1 MSQVINISDTISA
14 HPSSFDSSNSS
25 YASVDSSHPIEN
37 GYEDSSSTTYAQFVL
52 TTGRNAETYIYYNFD
67 FSEIPTDA
75 TISSLSC
82 TAKGYVSSTSSR
94 YISTRQMQLCTGT
107 TAMGSSVTLS
117 NSASAQ
123 TITTGTWTVAQLKN
137 AKIRLYVTRGTSST
151 TSTNYYCRFYGATFS
166 VTYSFQGTQYTLT
179 ATSDVDGV
187 SVDPVAATATNGES
201 QTFTIVPDNLTIDD
215 FVVKDNDV
223 DVTENLASQQIG
235 GNGSVSKTATDFT
248 TGFSGGS
255 NMQFYTSSSS
265 TGTNFSYA
273 VGHTAESP
281 GSTSSG
287 SGTWTYVKDNGS
299 STSYT
304 GYGDFSFD
312 FSDIPINATITSVEV
327 KCYGAVEDSSQT
339 TSHSDITLYS
349 GSTQKGTTQ
358 SFTSSTNSII
368 TLSNVG
374 SWTRAELQSAKLR
387 FTVGYYGGHLFGITW
402 NVSYTAPV
410 TTIYTYTLTNI
421 AADHE
426 IVIESPGG
434 AYIPPTEDPTKNYFP
449 ITISS
454 INATTSPRNGSTRV
468 EEGTNQTITI
478 TPSDPQLT
486 LALDNGVDITSQLSG
501 GVPDNSYTV
510 ATASGASYGFTL
522 NNSTGYYTS
531 QNKGV
536 ANSAAVARVT
546 FTLETAC
553 TVTFSYINYAEST
566 YDYGIF
572 GRIDTALGT
581 TYSADSNPYL
591 SCSASSYNTANVQ
604 TLTYEMSA
612 GTHYIDVKFRK
623 DSSTNSNNDTLQFKV
638 ELQATGTSGDYTYT
652 LTNIDRKHSL
662 IFIFGNVSYYFIN
675 SSGNNAKLYPDG
687 QIVVLQ
693 GNNYKLAIVPNDDQ
707 ATVTVLDN
715 GTDVT
720 NSLTFEE
727 GYDNDN
733 NRIVNYTYILS
744 NVGAAHEIT
753 VTSVSAGQKT
763 LYIKINGTWT
773 PCSKVYKKI
782 NGSWVEQANTD
793 WTTVL
798 PTNVEYRT
806 IIER

>member
-1 MSQVINISDTISA
+1 MSQVINISDTIDA
-14 HPSSFDSSNSS
+14 HPSSFDSTHSS
-25 YASVDSSHPIEN
+25 YASVSSSHPVEY
-37 GYEDSSSTTYAQFVL
+37 GETDSSSTTYAQFVL
-52 TTGRNAETYIYYNFD
+52 TTGSGAATYIYYNFD
-67 FSEIPTDA
+67 FSEIPDGA

-107 TAMGSSVTLS
+107 TTMGSSVTLS

-123 TITTGTWTVAQLKN
+123 TLTTGTWTVAQLKN

-187 SVDPVAATATNGES
+187 SVSPVAATAIGGES
-201 QTFTIVPDNLTIDD
+201 QTFTIEPDNLTTDD

-223 DVTENLASQQIG
+223 DVTEDLVSQSIG
-235 GNGSVSKTATDFT
+235 GNGTVSAVPGSNVT
-248 TGFSGGS
+248 TEHARSGGAFYQS
-255 NMQFYTSSSS
+255 N
-265 TGTNFSYA
+265 
-273 VGHTAESP
+273 
-281 GSTSSG
+281 STSSDAWLRYAIG
-287 SGTWTYVKDNGS
+287 HSAENPY
-299 STSYT
+299 STSNTSNTYSKDGT
-304 GYGDFSFD
+304 NDATTESWMVYPFD
-312 FSDIPINATITSVEV
+312 FSEIPVNATITSVSV
-327 KCYGAVEDSSQT
+327 KCYGATES
-339 TSHSDITLYS
+339 TSETARHADVSLWS

-358 SFTSSTNSII
+358 AFSSTSNSIM

-374 SWTRAELQSAKLR
+374 TWTRAELQNAKLK
-387 FTVGYYGGHLFGITW
+387 FGVGYYGGRLLGVTW
-402 NVSYTAPV
+402 SVSYSAPS
-410 TTIYTYTLTNI
+410 TTIYTYTLSNI

-426 IVIESPGG
+426 IIIESPGG

-468 EEGTNQTITI
+468 EEGTNETITI
-478 TPSDPQLT
+478 SPTDPQLT

-522 NNSTGYYTS
+522 DNSTGYYTS

-536 ANSAAVARVT
+536 GNSAAVARVT

-623 DSSTNSNNDTLQFKV
+623 DSGTNSHNDTLQFKI

-652 LTNIDRKHSL
+652 LTNLDRKHSL

-693 GNNYKLAIVPNDDQ
+693 GNSYKIAVVPDDDA
-707 ATVTVLDN
+707 ATVTVMDN

-720 NSLTFEE
+720 SSLVFEE
-727 GYDNDN
+727 TYDNDN
-733 NRIVNYTYILS
+733 NHIVNYTYNLS
-744 NVGAAHEIT
+744 NVNAAHEIV

-763 LYIKINGTWT
+763 IYVKINGTWT
-773 PCSKVYKKI
+773 PCSKIYKKV

-793 WTTVL
+793 WTTIL
-798 PTNVEYRT
+798 PTNVQYRT

>member
-14 HPSSFDSSNSS
+14 HPTSFDSTNSS
-25 YASVDSSHPIEN
+25 YASVNASYPIEN
-37 GYEDSSSTTYAQFVL
+37 GETDSSSTTYAQFVL
-52 TTGRNAETYIYYNFD
+52 TTGSGAATYIYYNFD
-67 FSEIPTDA
+67 FSEIPDGA
-75 TISSLSC
+75 TLSNLSC
-82 TAKGYVSSTSSR
+82 TAKGYVSSTSSN

-107 TAMGSSVTLS
+107 TTMGSSVTVS
-117 NSASAQ
+117 NQANAQ
-123 TITTGTWTVAQLKN
+123 TISTGTWTVAQLKN
-137 AKIRLYVTRGTSST
+137 AKIRMYITRGSRSTS
-151 TSTNYYCRFYGATFS
+151 STNYYCRFYGATFS

-179 ATSDVDGV
+179 ASSEVSGV
-187 SVDPVAATATNGES
+187 SVSPVAATALSGGSQEFIIDPGSLTTN
-201 QTFTIVPDNLTIDD
+201 D
-215 FVVKDNDV
+215 FVVKDNNI
-223 DVTENLASQQIG
+223 DVTSSLTSEQIG
-235 GNGSVSKTATDFT
+235 GDGSVSKTATDFT

-255 NMQFYTSSSS
+255 SMQFYTSSSS
-265 TGTNFSYA
+265 TGTNFNYA

-304 GYGDFSFD
+304 GYADFEFD
-312 FSDIPINATITSVEV
+312 FSDIPINATISSVQV
-327 KCYGAVEDSSQT
+327 KCYGAIEDSSQT
-339 TSHSDITLYS
+339 TSHADITLYS
-349 GSTQKGTTQ
+349 GTTQKGTTQ
-358 SFTSSTNSII
+358 SFTSSTNSVI
-368 TLSNVG
+368 TLSNIG
-374 SWTRAELQSAKLR
+374 SWTRAELQNAKLR
-387 FTVGYYGGHLFGITW
+387 FTVGYYGGHIFGITW

-426 IVIESPGG
+426 ISIENAG
-434 AYIPPTEDPTKNYFP
+434 AFIPPSEDPTKNYFP

-454 INATTSPRNGSTRV
+454 INATTTPENGSTRY
-468 EEGTNQTITI
+468 EEGSNQTITI
-478 TPSDPQLT
+478 SPTDPQLT

-522 NNSTGYYTS
+522 NGSTGYYVS
-531 QNKGV
+531 QNAGV
-536 ANSAAVARVT
+536 NNSAAVARVT

-553 TVTFSYINYAEST
+553 TVTFSYINYAEAT

-623 DSSTNSNNDTLQFKV
+623 DTNTNSNNDNLQFKI

-652 LTNIDRKHSL
+652 LTDIDRKHSL

-693 GNNYKLAIVPNDDQ
+693 GNNYKLAVVPNDPD
-707 ATVTVLDN
+707 ATVTVKDN
-715 GTDVT
+715 GIDVS
-720 NSLTFEE
+720 NSLTYEE

-733 NRIVNYTYILS
+733 NKIVNYTYILS
-744 NVGAAHEIT
+744 NVAAAHEII
-753 VTSVSAGQKT
+753 VTSVSAGQKIA
-763 LYIKINGTWT
+763 YIKINGVWT
-773 PCSKVYKKI
+773 PYSKIYKKI
-782 NGSWVEQANTD
+782 NGSWVEQANAD
-793 WTTVL
+793 WVTIL
-798 PTNVEYRT
+798 PTNVQYRT
-806 IIER
+806 IIEK

>member
-1 MSQVINISDTISA
+1 MSQVINISDTIDA
-14 HPSSFDSSNSS
+14 HPSSFDSTNSS
-25 YASVDSSHPIEN
+25 YDSVSSSHPIEY
-37 GYEDSSSTTYAQFVL
+37 GETDSSSTTYAQFVL

-67 FSEIPTDA
+67 FSEIPDGA

-107 TAMGSSVTLS
+107 TTMGSSVTLS

-123 TITTGTWTVAQLKN
+123 TLTTGTWTVAQLKN
-137 AKIRLYVTRGTSST
+137 AKIRLHVTRGTSST

-179 ATSDVDGV
+179 ATSDVNGI
-187 SVDPVAATATNGES
+187 SIDPVAATATNGES

-223 DVTENLASQQIG
+223 DVTEDLVPHSIG
-235 GNGSVSKTATDFT
+235 GNGTISAVPGSNVTAEHAR
-248 TGFSGGS
+248 SGGA
-255 NMQFYTSSSS
+255 FYQNS
-265 TGTNFSYA
+265 
-273 VGHTAESP
+273 
-281 GSTSSG
+281 STSSDAWLRYAIG
-287 SGTWTYVKDNGS
+287 HSAENPY
-299 STSYT
+299 STSDTNNTYSKDGT
-304 GYGDFSFD
+304 NDSTTESWMVYPFD
-312 FSDIPINATITSVEV
+312 FSEIPINATITSVSV
-327 KCYGAVEDSSQT
+327 KCYGATES
-339 TSHSDITLYS
+339 TSETARHADVSVWS
-349 GSTQKGTTQ
+349 GNTQKGATQ
-358 SFTSSTNSII
+358 AFSSTSNSTM

-374 SWTRAELQSAKLR
+374 TWTRAELQDAKLK
-387 FTVGYYGGHLFGITW
+387 FGVGYYGGRLLGVTW
-402 NVSYTAPV
+402 SVSYTAPS
-410 TTIYTYTLTNI
+410 TTIYTYTLSNI

-454 INATTSPRNGSTRV
+454 INATTSPKNGSTRV
-468 EEGTNQTITI
+468 EEGTDQTITI
-478 TPSDPQLT
+478 SPTDSQLT

-501 GVPDNSYTV
+501 GLPNNSYTV

-536 ANSAAVARVT
+536 SNSAAVARVT

-553 TVTFSYINYAEST
+553 TVTFNYINYAEST

-591 SCSASSYNTANVQ
+591 SCSASSYNTADVQ

-623 DSSTNSNNDTLQFKV
+623 DTNTNSNNDTLQFQV

-693 GNNYKLAIVPNDDQ
+693 GHNYKLAVVPNDPD
-707 ATVTVLDN
+707 AVVTVKDN
-715 GTDVT
+715 GTDV
-720 NSLTFEE
+720 SSALTYEE

-733 NRIVNYTYILS
+733 NKIVNYTYILS
-744 NVGAAHEIT
+744 NVSAAHDII
-753 VTSVSAGQKT
+753 VTSISTGQKIA
-763 LYIKINGTWT
+763 YIKVSGTWT
-773 PCSKVYKKI
+773 PYSKIYKKI
-782 NGSWVEQANTD
+782 NGSWVEQANAD
-793 WTTVL
+793 WATIL
-798 PTNVEYRT
+798 PTNVQYRT
-806 IIER
+806 IISR

>member
-1 MSQVINISDTISA
+1 MSQVINISDTIA
-14 HPSSFDSSNSS
+14 GHPSSFDSTNSTYASVNSS
-25 YASVDSSHPIEN
+25 YPISN
-37 GYEDSSSTTYAQFVL
+37 GYADSSSTTYAQFVL
-52 TTGRNAETYIYYNFD
+52 TTGSSANTYIYYNFD
-67 FSEIPTDA
+67 FSDIPDGA
-75 TISSLSC
+75 TISNLSC
-82 TAKGYVSSTSSR
+82 TAKGYVSSTSSN
-94 YISTRQMQLCTGT
+94 YIKTRQMQLCTGT
-107 TAMGSSVTLS
+107 TTMGSSVTLS

-123 TITTGTWTVAQLKN
+123 TISTGSWTLAQLRN
-137 AKIRLYVTRGTSST
+137 AKIRIYAQRGSRSTS
-151 TSTNYYCRFYGATFS
+151 STNYYCRFYGATFS
-166 VTYSFQGTQYTLT
+166 VTYSFQGVQYTLT

-187 SVDPVAATATNGES
+187 SVDPVAATAVDGES

-223 DVTENLASQQIG
+223 DVTEDLVPHSIG
-235 GNGSVSKTATDFT
+235 GNGTISAVPGSNVTAEHAR
-248 TGFSGGS
+248 SGGA
-255 NMQFYTSSSS
+255 FYQD
-265 TGTNFSYA
+265 A
-273 VGHTAESP
+273 
-281 GSTSSG
+281 STSSDAWLRYAIG
-287 SGTWTYVKDNGS
+287 HSAENPY
-299 STSYT
+299 STSNTSNTYSKDGT
-304 GYGDFSFD
+304 NDSTTESWMVYPFD
-312 FSDIPINATITSVEV
+312 FSEIPINATITSVSV
-327 KCYGAVEDSSQT
+327 KCYGATEST
-339 TSHSDITLYS
+339 TETARHADVSVWS
-349 GSTQKGTTQ
+349 GNTQKGTTQ
-358 SFTSSTNSII
+358 AFSSTSNSTM

-374 SWTRAELQSAKLR
+374 TWTRAELQDAKLK
-387 FTVGYYGGHLFGITW
+387 FGVGYYGGRLLGVTW
-402 NVSYTAPV
+402 SVSYTAPT
-410 TTIYTYTLTNI
+410 TTIYTYTLSNI

-468 EEGTNQTITI
+468 EEGTDQTITI
-478 TPSDPQLT
+478 SPTDPQLT

-501 GVPDNSYTV
+501 GLPNNSYTV

-522 NNSTGYYTS
+522 DNSTGYYTS
-531 QNKGV
+531 QNKGIS
-536 ANSAAVARVT
+536 NSAAVARVT

-591 SCSASSYNTANVQ
+591 SCSASSYNTADVQ

-623 DSSTNSNNDTLQFKV
+623 DTNTNSNNDTLQFQV

-693 GNNYKLAIVPNDDQ
+693 GHNYKLAVVPNDPD
-707 ATVTVLDN
+707 AVVTVKDN
-715 GTDVT
+715 GTDV
-720 NSLTFEE
+720 SSALTYEE

-733 NRIVNYTYILS
+733 NKIVNYTYILS
-744 NVGAAHEIT
+744 NVSAAHDII
-753 VTSVSAGQKT
+753 VTSISTGQKIA
-763 LYIKINGTWT
+763 YIKVSGTWT
-773 PCSKVYKKI
+773 PYSKIYKKI
-782 NGSWVEQANTD
+782 NGAWVEQANTD
-793 WTTVL
+793 WATIL
-798 PTNVEYRT
+798 PTNVQYQT
-806 IIER
+806 IISR